1 MKEILWDEII
11 LEAEELKDDIKKLI
25 DEKHGNK
32 KVLSVFLA
40 LQGIAASVWSYLEFK
55 SPNQMDREF
64 AKDIMDNT
72 LEYVI
77 KKRGENLN
85 KSR

>member
-1 MKEILWDEII
+1 MKEILLDEII

-40 LQGIAASVWSYLEFK
+40 LQGMAASVWSYLEFK
-55 SPNQMDREF
+55 STNQIEREF

-72 LEYVI
+72 LEYII

>member
-1 MKEILWDEII
+1 MKEILLDEII

-40 LQGIAASVWSYLEFK
+40 LQGMAASAWSYLEFK

-72 LEYVI
+72 LEYII

>member
-1 MKEILWDEII
+1 MKEILLDEII

-40 LQGIAASVWSYLEFK
+40 LQGMAASVWSYLEFK

-72 LEYVI
+72 LEYII